1 MHHPVG
7 RPPLQ
12 GIYILFIIGIRVL
25 LVDAEVVNYGVVG
38 KKFYGRV
45 ILIIIREIVVVL
57 CLC

>member
-1 MHHPVG
+1 M
-7 RPPLQ
+7 Q

-25 LVDAEVVNYGVVG
+25 LVGAEVVNYGVVG